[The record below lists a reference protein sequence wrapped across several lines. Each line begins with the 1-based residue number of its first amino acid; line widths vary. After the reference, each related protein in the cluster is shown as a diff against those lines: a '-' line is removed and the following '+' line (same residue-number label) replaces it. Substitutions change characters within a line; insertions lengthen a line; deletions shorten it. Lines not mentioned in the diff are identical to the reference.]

1 MSLGLTVTL
10 LVWMAHRL
18 VSSNKPSRYAS
29 LASCSASDG
38 GTLEPQVGFE
48 ILGDLPHQP
57 LERQLPNQK
66 MGGFLV
72 RTDFSEGNG
81 PGPVAMRFCH
91 PAGRGGAFPGRF
103 DDQLFAG
110 HFPTRGFISCPLG
123 PGHFLWDRCPSLR
136 PLLRMR
142 RRVCCPTESRAKR
155 GTPSNE
161 QPNRFTGVFFLN
173 KYSSLTLMDW
183 QFFKDQTKQKS
194 WRVWNTLERLCIHK

>member
-1 MSLGLTVTL
+1 MSTSTRGSGLLQRRPRAL
-10 LVWMAHRL
+10 LRPRSHLTWVVA
-18 VSSNKPSRYAS
+18 VSFFLQAMESSYSGSTFLPDYCAAWTQGIQPVRFAS
-29 LASCSASDG
+29 LLQRTDG
-38 GTLEPQVGFE
+38 GTLELQVGFE

-123 PGHFLWDRCPSLR
+123 PGHFL
-136 PLLRMR
+136 
-142 RRVCCPTESRAKR
+142 
-155 GTPSNE
+155 
-161 QPNRFTGVFFLN
+161 
-173 KYSSLTLMDW
+173 
-183 QFFKDQTKQKS
+183 
-194 WRVWNTLERLCIHK
+194 